1 MKLSKFA
8 NLVKNGGRCAVLHV
22 AGSGIWLSTGTAIY
36 RATELPDMEGSEQVR
51 TVLDMTADAW
61 KKVYL
66 TEDWPESVSNVLGL
80 NLAPYAQGEQDTE
93 KLKVAAAPNG
103 LWCSACRC
111 KVDGELIFYNEAY
124 LAPLAEEIKKSE
136 YIYYTARQTEA
147 GQRYLVVHDGMD
159 VLAAI
164 MPMNILKE
172 EYIND
177 LAEFQAL
184 CMEQFYKDKE
194 RREAVIEEAED
205 DAEGAGQIGNE
216 ASVEE
221 YLQALVT
228 VFREVRRVLRPD
240 GTLWVNV
247 GDSYATKSGSQ
258 PPTNTRNSCGHTAK
272 RVPQGYKKKD
282 LIGIPWQLAFALRAD
297 GWYLRQD
304 IIWQKPNCMPESV
317 NDRCTKSHEY
327 IFLLSKSERYYFDAA
342 AISEPVTSAKGNAR
356 TFRGGGAYTGGRS
369 HDNSAQVERES
380 HGNSENRAGPRNKRS
395 VWSVSTKGFRG
406 AHFAVFPEKLIEPC
420 ILAGCPE
427 GGVVL
432 DPFAGSGTTG
442 VVAKRMGRGFMGCE
456 INPSY
461 VEMAAR
467 RIAEVE

>member
-164 MPMNILKE
+164 MPMNILKSVSGR
-172 EYIND
+172 
-177 LAEFQAL
+177 
-184 CMEQFYKDKE
+184 KDHGRPE
-194 RREAVIEEAED
+194 
-205 DAEGAGQIGNE
+205 
-216 ASVEE
+216 
-221 YLQALVT
+221 LQG
-228 VFREVRRVLRPD
+228 E
-240 GTLWVNV
+240 
-247 GDSYATKSGSQ
+247 
-258 PPTNTRNSCGHTAK
+258 
-272 RVPQGYKKKD
+272 
-282 LIGIPWQLAFALRAD
+282 I
-297 GWYLRQD
+297 
-304 IIWQKPNCMPESV
+304 
-317 NDRCTKSHEY
+317 
-327 IFLLSKSERYYFDAA
+327 
-342 AISEPVTSAKGNAR
+342 
-356 TFRGGGAYTGGRS
+356 RGGGKEAGGAGRCDGHFTGG
-369 HDNSAQVERES
+369 HAGGAEKGGLYAHLLCHAGERRHS
-380 HGNSENRAGPRNKRS
+380 GVPAGLGGQPRR
-395 VWSVSTKGFRG
+395 T
-406 AHFAVFPEKLIEPC
+406 A
-420 ILAGCPE
+420 
-427 GGVVL
+427 
-432 DPFAGSGTTG
+432 
-442 VVAKRMGRGFMGCE
+442 
-456 INPSY
+456 
-461 VEMAAR
+461 
-467 RIAEVE
+467 

>member
-51 TVLDMTADAW
+51 TVLDMTAHAW

-111 KVDGELIFYNEAY
+111 
-124 LAPLAEEIKKSE
+124 
-136 YIYYTARQTEA
+136 YYTARQTEA

-205 DAEGAGQIGNE
+205 DAEDAGQIGME
-216 ASVEE
+216 GVE
-221 YLQALVT
+221 
-228 VFREVRRVLRPD
+228 D
-240 GTLWVNV
+240 G
-247 GDSYATKSGSQ
+247 
-258 PPTNTRNSCGHTAK
+258 
-272 RVPQGYKKKD
+272 
-282 LIGIPWQLAFALRAD
+282 
-297 GWYLRQD
+297 
-304 IIWQKPNCMPESV
+304 E
-317 NDRCTKSHEY
+317 
-327 IFLLSKSERYYFDAA
+327 
-342 AISEPVTSAKGNAR
+342 
-356 TFRGGGAYTGGRS
+356 
-369 HDNSAQVERES
+369 
-380 HGNSENRAGPRNKRS
+380 
-395 VWSVSTKGFRG
+395 
-406 AHFAVFPEKLIEPC
+406 
-420 ILAGCPE
+420 
-427 GGVVL
+427 
-432 DPFAGSGTTG
+432 
-442 VVAKRMGRGFMGCE
+442 
-456 INPSY
+456 
-461 VEMAAR
+461 
-467 RIAEVE
+467 

>member
-66 TEDWPESVSNVLGL
+66 TEEWPESVSNVLGL

-172 EYIND
+172 AGHQVHKAGTGKPVPVRY
-177 LAEFQAL
+177 AGKAGT
-184 CMEQFYKDKE
+184 EQTKGRTQRIWLV
-194 RREAVIEEAED
+194 RRPVPMGNHGETESHRQVCR
-205 DAEGAGQIGNE
+205 GAGCGGLYWDCNGRNAALGKKEKAIQA
-216 ASVEE
+216 ASV
-221 YLQALVT
+221 
-228 VFREVRRVLRPD
+228 
-240 GTLWVNV
+240 
-247 GDSYATKSGSQ
+247 
-258 PPTNTRNSCGHTAK
+258 
-272 RVPQGYKKKD
+272 
-282 LIGIPWQLAFALRAD
+282 
-297 GWYLRQD
+297 
-304 IIWQKPNCMPESV
+304 
-317 NDRCTKSHEY
+317 
-327 IFLLSKSERYYFDAA
+327 
-342 AISEPVTSAKGNAR
+342 
-356 TFRGGGAYTGGRS
+356 
-369 HDNSAQVERES
+369 
-380 HGNSENRAGPRNKRS
+380 
-395 VWSVSTKGFRG
+395 
-406 AHFAVFPEKLIEPC
+406 
-420 ILAGCPE
+420 
-427 GGVVL
+427 GGVGR
-432 DPFAGSGTTG
+432 DGS
-442 VVAKRMGRGFMGCE
+442 
-456 INPSY
+456 
-461 VEMAAR
+461 R
-467 RIAEVE
+467 RSCPLL

>member
-172 EYIND
+172 E
-177 LAEFQAL
+177 LL
-184 CMEQFYKDKE
+184 
-194 RREAVIEEAED
+194 R
-205 DAEGAGQIGNE
+205 
-216 ASVEE
+216 
-221 YLQALVT
+221 LQ
-228 VFREVRRVLRPD
+228 
-240 GTLWVNV
+240 
-247 GDSYATKSGSQ
+247 
-258 PPTNTRNSCGHTAK
+258 
-272 RVPQGYKKKD
+272 
-282 LIGIPWQLAFALRAD
+282 
-297 GWYLRQD
+297 
-304 IIWQKPNCMPESV
+304 
-317 NDRCTKSHEY
+317 
-327 IFLLSKSERYYFDAA
+327 SE
-342 AISEPVTSAKGNAR
+342 KCL
-356 TFRGGGAYTGGRS
+356 RGGGAARLRDMSDEPHEILRDTRRGRTTATAGRLLPVLWAS
-369 HDNSAQVERES
+369 PAGD
-380 HGNSENRAGPRNKRS
+380 RARALLQQCELPK
-395 VWSVSTKGFRG
+395 
-406 AHFAVFPEKLIEPC
+406 PIC
-420 ILAGCPE
+420 
-427 GGVVL
+427 
-432 DPFAGSGTTG
+432 
-442 VVAKRMGRGFMGCE
+442 KRMIWRDK
-456 INPSY
+456 P
-461 VEMAAR
+461 
-467 RIAEVE
+467 

>member
-8 NLVKNGGRCAVLHV
+8 NLVKAGGRCAVLHV
-22 AGSGIWLSTGTAIY
+22 AGSGIWLSTGTAIC

-136 YIYYTARQTEA
+136 YIYYTARQTQT

-172 EYIND
+172 EYIDD

-205 DAEGAGQIGNE
+205 DAEDAEDAGQIG
-216 ASVEE
+216 
-221 YLQALVT
+221 
-228 VFREVRRVLRPD
+228 
-240 GTLWVNV
+240 
-247 GDSYATKSGSQ
+247 
-258 PPTNTRNSCGHTAK
+258 
-272 RVPQGYKKKD
+272 
-282 LIGIPWQLAFALRAD
+282 
-297 GWYLRQD
+297 
-304 IIWQKPNCMPESV
+304 M
-317 NDRCTKSHEY
+317 
-327 IFLLSKSERYYFDAA
+327 
-342 AISEPVTSAKGNAR
+342 
-356 TFRGGGAYTGGRS
+356 
-369 HDNSAQVERES
+369 
-380 HGNSENRAGPRNKRS
+380 
-395 VWSVSTKGFRG
+395 
-406 AHFAVFPEKLIEPC
+406 
-420 ILAGCPE
+420 E
-427 GGVVL
+427 GVQ
-432 DPFAGSGTTG
+432 
-442 VVAKRMGRGFMGCE
+442 E
-456 INPSY
+456 
-461 VEMAAR
+461 
-467 RIAEVE
+467 

>member
-205 DAEGAGQIGNE
+205 DPEDAGQIGNE
-216 ASVEE
+216 GSVEE
-221 YLQALVT
+221 YLQALVA
-228 VFREVRRVLRPD
+228 VFREVRRVLHPN

-247 GDSYATKSGSQ
+247 GDSYATKSGNQ
-258 PPTNTRNSCGHTAK
+258 PPKNTRNSCGHTAK

-317 NDRCTKSHEY
+317 SDRCTKSHEY

-380 HGNSENRAGPRNKRS
+380 HGNSENKAGRRNKRS
-395 VWSVSTKGFRG
+395 VWSVSTNGFRG

-442 VVAKRMGRGFMGCE
+442 VVAKRMGRGFVGCE

-461 VEMAAR
+461 VAMAAG
-467 RIAEVE
+467 RIAEVK

>member
-205 DAEGAGQIGNE
+205 DAEDAGQIGME
-216 ASVEE
+216 GVE
-221 YLQALVT
+221 
-228 VFREVRRVLRPD
+228 D
-240 GTLWVNV
+240 
-247 GDSYATKSGSQ
+247 TK
-258 PPTNTRNSCGHTAK
+258 
-272 RVPQGYKKKD
+272 
-282 LIGIPWQLAFALRAD
+282 
-297 GWYLRQD
+297 
-304 IIWQKPNCMPESV
+304 
-317 NDRCTKSHEY
+317 
-327 IFLLSKSERYYFDAA
+327 
-342 AISEPVTSAKGNAR
+342 
-356 TFRGGGAYTGGRS
+356 
-369 HDNSAQVERES
+369 
-380 HGNSENRAGPRNKRS
+380 RAGPRRDTMPRRPAGAAPAIHRQSGQLSASPTGQQAAGDTKRP
-395 VWSVSTKGFRG
+395 RPRRYHD
-406 AHFAVFPEKLIEPC
+406 AQAR
-420 ILAGCPE
+420 
-427 GGVVL
+427 
-432 DPFAGSGTTG
+432 
-442 VVAKRMGRGFMGCE
+442 AKF
-456 INPSY
+456 
-461 VEMAAR
+461 
-467 RIAEVE
+467 